1 MNPRVKIVIPANDF
15 TLELVFTN
23 DEKKVFDVKPYLNFG
38 IFSELKDPSIFKS
51 VKASLGTI
59 VWNNGLDIC
68 PDTLYLESI
77 PVKNISHS

>member
-1 MNPRVKIVIPANDF
+1 MNPRVKHVIPGNDF
-15 TLELVFTN
+15 TLKLVFSN

-38 IFSELKDPSIFKS
+38 IFSELKNRSVFNS
-51 VKASLGTI
+51 VKVSFGTI

-77 PVKNISHS
+77 STD